1 MPELLQRLRGRK
13 GDDTTAKPQSE
24 NELYATRLAR
34 RQAFTGLVARILPFI
49 RFALYFVGYVWMILI
64 PFQDLSRGTWVDE
77 NALQPA
83 QVTTYW
89 SWDDVHAADNYLAE
103 IEGLYARNATN
114 IEKAG
119 YIEEQFISLGL
130 NAGVQPYKLTSSVG
144 STLGANAYGVY
155 PVPRASGAEA
165 IVISASWVSRTD
177 EGAGTPNMRGVATV
191 LALARYLTRYSLW
204 AKDLIFVVNDGHVDG
219 MHAWLNA
226 YHGIE
231 QSNLQTKPL
240 KHVSGVIWTA
250 LCIDYPG
257 HSFSHLGIFY
267 EGLNGRLPNQD
278 LMNSVVRIAGSNGVP
293 TILYDNIESSAS
305 YAVPSWLGD
314 LPLLGKW
321 TKHWL
326 FKNYLF
332 RASNVKRHV
341 QYEGLNRGSG
351 VHGLFHK
358 FRIDAIT
365 LFGVPA
371 MGPHGFHSLG
381 QVVESSLRT
390 MNNLLER
397 LHASFFF
404 YILTSVTTFVNFG
417 GYLASAIL
425 VSVSMIFGGL
435 RLWVVAGWQ
444 RTMMVRVIPDE
455 KDNKETEP
463 RSKWPTAIPMT
474 VWRKRDRPVIQV
486 LAIMLVTHVIG
497 YLVFLLITAP
507 FFFRKT
513 PALSGLS
520 TRLAFLPLLALH
532 PFTQQYL
539 TACPAPSYHPKKSA
553 PQAPLHLILKAFNLY
568 ISSIVISI
576 TSVLNFSLAAAL
588 AVLLGVPLTLTGPT
602 ARPLR
607 YLLVLGVSPIGLLAI
622 ASHVVGEQEVIRVLT
637 RTVWEWQVLGAWFLP
652 FACVVYLPLTL
663 QGLLVCMMPRE

>member
-1 MPELLQRLRGRK
+1 M
-13 GDDTTAKPQSE
+13 
-24 NELYATRLAR
+24 
-34 RQAFTGLVARILPFI
+34 V
-49 RFALYFVGYVWMILI
+49 LI

-89 SWDDVHAADNYLAE
+89 SWDDVHAADNYLAQ
-103 IEGLYARNATN
+103 IEDLYARNATN

-130 NAGVQPYKLTSSVG
+130 NTGVQPYKLTSSVG

-191 LALARYLTRYSLW
+191 LALARYLKKYSLW

-231 QSNLQTKPL
+231 QPNLQTKPL

-278 LMNSVVRIAGSNGVP
+278 LMNSVVRIAGTTGVP

-305 YAVPSWLGD
+305 YTVPNWLAN

-321 TKHWL
+321 TKHWM

-365 LFGVPA
+365 LFGVPS

-381 QVVESSLRT
+381 QVIESSLRT

-435 RLWVVAGWQ
+435 RLWVIAGWQ
-444 RTMMVRVIPDE
+444 RTMVVRVIPDE
-455 KDNKETEP
+455 NDTKEEVP
-463 RSKWPTAIPMT
+463 KKEWPTAIPMT
-474 VWRKRDRPVIQV
+474 VWRRRDRPVIQV

-497 YLVFLLITAP
+497 YLVFLLVTAP

-513 PALSGLS
+513 PALSGLF
-520 TRLAFLPLLALH
+520 TRLAMLPFLALH
-532 PFTQQYL
+532 PFTRQYL
-539 TACPAPSYHPKKSA
+539 TACPSHSYYPKKSA

-576 TSVLNFSLAAAL
+576 TSVLNFSLAAGL
-588 AVLLGVPLTLTGPT
+588 AVLLGLPLTFTGTT
-602 ARPLR
+602 AQPLR
-607 YLLVLGVSPIGLLAI
+607 YLLVLAVSPMGILSV
-622 ASHVVGEQEVIRVLT
+622 ASHVFGEQEVVRVLT
-637 RTVWEWQVLGAWFLP
+637 RTCICPLP
-652 FACVVYLPLTL
+652 SKDCSSV
-663 QGLLVCMMPRE
+663 

>member
-1 MPELLQRLRGRK
+1 
-13 GDDTTAKPQSE
+13 
-24 NELYATRLAR
+24 
-34 RQAFTGLVARILPFI
+34 
-49 RFALYFVGYVWMILI
+49 MILI

-89 SWDDVHAADNYLAE
+89 SWDDVHAADNYLTQ
-103 IEGLYARNATN
+103 IEDLYARNATN
-114 IEKAG
+114 VEKAG
-119 YIEEQFISLGL
+119 FIEEQFISLGL
-130 NAGVQPYKLTSSVG
+130 DAGVQPYKLTSSVG

-293 TILYDNIESSAS
+293 TILYDNIETSAS
-305 YAVPSWLGD
+305 YTVPRWLAD
-314 LPLLGKW
+314 LPLFGEW
-321 TKHWL
+321 TKHPL

-365 LFGVPA
+365 LFGVPS
-371 MGPHGFHSLG
+371 MGPHGFYSLG
-381 QVVESSLRT
+381 QVIESSLRT

-455 KDNKETEP
+455 NDTKEAGP
-463 RSKWPTAIPMT
+463 KKQWPTAIPMT
-474 VWRKRDRPVIQV
+474 VWRRRDRPVIQV

-497 YLVFLLITAP
+497 YLVFLLVTAQ

-520 TRLAFLPLLALH
+520 SRLAFLPLLALH
-532 PFTQQYL
+532 PFIRQYL
-539 TACPAPSYHPKKSA
+539 TACPTPSYHPKKSA

-576 TSVLNFSLAAAL
+576 TSVLNFSLAATL
-588 AVLLGVPLTLTGPT
+588 AVLLGLPLTLAGPT

-607 YLLVLGVSPIGLLAI
+607 YLLVLAVSPMGLLAV
-622 ASHVVGEQEVIRVLT
+622 ASHIVGEQEVVRVLT